1 MTKEVKNKVQYLINH
16 KGQPCVIHAVNLCQE
31 GYCNECQLYRDWVDL
46 IPETINVTI
55 NLQIDTEA
63 WRNFRD
69 KGMPDSEIRAEL
81 RRELLRQ
88 VGKES
93 RLIADVN
100 DIETTEVK

>member
-1 MTKEVKNKVQYLINH
+1 M
-16 KGQPCVIHAVNLCQE
+16 
-31 GYCNECQLYRDWVDL
+31 

-63 WRNFRD
+63 WQNFRD
-69 KGMPDSEIRAEL
+69 KGMPDLEIRAEL

-100 DIETTEVK
+100 DIDIEN